1 MQIVL
6 NSGILPNMVAT
17 GFQATVRT
25 TDQGNL
31 QKQEQPKMK
40 INLIKKKLKKLFLRK
55 LSLQQLYDV
64 KRENF

>member
-6 NSGILPNMVAT
+6 NSGMLPNMVAT

-40 INLIKKKLKKLFLRK
+40 INLIIKIEKTISKEAFIATI
-55 LSLQQLYDV
+55 V
-64 KRENF
+64 